1 MAIAQ
6 TERHP
11 ALGKPSEP
19 EPAKGSRVFHGA
31 DGVLIHARTAGL
43 RSARKKIVLIHGF
56 PDFSF
61 TWRHQLEQFKDRHD
75 VYAVAIDLRGAGGS
89 SAPDDP
95 AAYHPDR
102 LLADLIA
109 VVDCLRSDKV
119 RRVDSDLESELRMDS
134 SETASGRPPAVHLVA
149 HDFGCHL
156 AWLAAMRHP
165 KLFAR
170 MIVVNGAHPAHT
182 RAITVVPRRMLRVA
196 HVGLLQP
203 PGLAEAVLSAETLL
217 EVIAANCPRGSFL
230 AADRAEYLAAFRRS
244 RARSAMF
251 SWYRGLAWTAMQ
263 RGDRNLAKVSIP
275 VLTVHGEGEPFLDK
289 GLVDA
294 PPSWVDSR
302 HSRTLALPGG
312 HWLHWPQGKTPST
325 TATAR
330 PTFHAE
336 MCSFLGLKA

>member
-1 MAIAQ
+1 MF
-6 TERHP
+6 R
-11 ALGKPSEP
+11 
-19 EPAKGSRVFHGA
+19 GA
-31 DGVLIHARTAGL
+31 DGVLIHADTAGL
-43 RSARKKIVLIHGF
+43 RSAKHKIVLIHGF

-61 TWRHQLEQFKDRHD
+61 TWRHQLERFAHRKD

-109 VVDCLRSDKV
+109 VVDCLRSDKDTHG
-119 RRVDSDLESELRMDS
+119 DSGGP
-134 SETASGRPPAVHLVA
+134 SGLPKVHLVA

-165 KLFAR
+165 RSFAR
-170 MIVVNGAHPAHT
+170 MVVVNGAHPAHT
-182 RAITVVPRRMLRVA
+182 RAITVVPRRMMRIA

-203 PGLAEAVLSAETLL
+203 PGLAEALLSAETLL
-217 EVIAANCPRGSFL
+217 EVIAANCPRDSL
-230 AADRAEYLAAFRRS
+230 SAADKGRYLEAFRRP

-251 SWYRGLAWTAMQ
+251 SWYRGLAWSAI
-263 RGDRNLAKVSIP
+263 RSDDRNLAKVSMP
-275 VLTVHGEGEPFLDK
+275 VLTVYGEGEPFLDK
-289 GLVDA
+289 ALVEA

-302 HSRTLALPGG
+302 ASRTLALPGG
-312 HWLHWPQGKTPST
+312 HWLHWPQATSRSKSGKV
-325 TATAR
+325 R

-336 MCSFLGLKA
+336 LCDFLELKV